1 MTLKMQQTGTGR
13 LAEKG
18 IAITEFCGAPSG
30 QKTRG
35 FKEELAT
42 SPSDELLCC
51 ACRYPACPPIT
62 PFMWSMTR
70 LCSSCGLNRM
80 TSASS
85 PTLTVCPGGQ

>member
-42 SPSDELLCC
+42 SPSDELL
-51 ACRYPACPPIT
+51 
-62 PFMWSMTR
+62 
-70 LCSSCGLNRM
+70 
-80 TSASS
+80 
-85 PTLTVCPGGQ
+85 GGAVTGINY

>member
-1 MTLKMQQTGTGR
+1 MRPHDLPKDCETKKRRESKDSRRFFLFR
-13 LAEKG
+13 PHYYHPDVDSNA
-18 IAITEFCGAPSG
+18 
-30 QKTRG
+30 
-35 FKEELAT
+35 
-42 SPSDELLCC
+42 SDGLLCC